1 MNYKMRLK
9 LMNKKD
15 DNSLASKGGEMN
27 NMEERLFTYLQN
39 DNDYKKCNEYIDKI
53 LKGDN
58 SVLQEANLFVIQK
71 YDEFC
76 EKDKDL
82 VVGLGIAKVS
92 NMVTNNNLQFSII
105 NGLDSIQKL
114 IIGKFIKIINED

>member
-1 MNYKMRLK
+1 
-9 LMNKKD
+9 MNKKD